1 MNEAPRDSSTPNPAI
16 LELHPERQAMLNAP
30 DYTIIRGPDDARGV
44 SGDVNGFRERK
55 RRPKTSPYTRET
67 GIAARRQ
74 AEIEAR
80 ARARQE
86 RDMDRKAMG
95 KARRPDKNGKM
106 RLGKQSKVL
115 LGRVQRLLAEKSI

>member
-1 MNEAPRDSSTPNPAI
+1 
-16 LELHPERQAMLNAP
+16 MLSAP
-30 DYTIIRGPDDARGV
+30 DTTVVRGPDDARGV

-55 RRPKTSPYTRET
+55 RRPRTSPYIRET
-67 GIAARRQ
+67 EIAAKRQ

-86 RDMDRKAMG
+86 REMDRKAMG
-95 KARRPDKNGKM
+95 KARRPDKNGKV

-115 LGRVQRLLAEKSI
+115 LGRIQRLVAEKSV